1 MLFYQFDII
10 NILVGICSIIAC
22 AVIIIR
28 EACPDTKLNYS
39 KFAINGPSCGKM
51 VGTIHVLKRKIIEQ
65 YIYHSCLHARVC
77 L

>member
-1 MLFYQFDII
+1 MLFFQFDML

-28 EACPDTKLNYS
+28 EARPDTKLNYS

-51 VGTIHVLKRKIIEQ
+51 VRTVHDLKKKKNRAIHL
-65 YIYHSCLHARVC
+65 S
-77 L
+77 